1 VKHIDAQRDKMFSP
15 NEINTYKVSGS
26 AVPTSKQRE
35 GVPHS
40 LNRVRPLA
48 VQLSPTDRA
57 RSDMLKDLTEEEMTL
72 LVLLSRVITCKGGE
86 MVARVGEPSGQ
97 LFLVLAGALVEISGH
112 MRKQTQPAAIF
123 LRGDTVADASFSTRG
138 LRKTSIAALEECQ
151 LLAITAKTL
160 DGLIG
165 TQPRTAA
172 KIFRNLAAIAAAR
185 FQVEIGS
192 SVPQAMATLPI
203 TATPSFPFPA

>member
-1 VKHIDAQRDKMFSP
+1 MTRNDAQRDKMFSP
-15 NEINTYKVSGS
+15 NGINRYKVSGS
-26 AVPTSKQRE
+26 VVPTSKQRE
-35 GVPHS
+35 AVAHS
-40 LNRVRPLA
+40 PNRVPPLA
-48 VQLSPTDRA
+48 VQLSPMDREL
-57 RSDMLKDLTEEEMTL
+57 SDILRGLTEEETTL
-72 LVLLSRVITCKGGE
+72 LVLLSRVITCQGGE
-86 MVARVGEPSGQ
+86 MVARAGEPGGQ
-97 LFLVLAGALVEISGH
+97 LFLVLAGALVEISGQMH
-112 MRKQTQPAAIF
+112 EQTQPATIF
-123 LRGDTVADASFSTRG
+123 LRGDTAADAPFCSRG

-192 SVPQAMATLPI
+192 SVPQAMASLPI
-203 TATPSFPFPA
+203 TATTASAFPA